1 MIFLYINVGEV
12 PLRGLFDLN
21 EHLLLSHPDFPAQHA
36 YLACQTLTQYA
47 QEIPNS
53 APVKAT
59 EMVIPVH
66 PGAQMVAEG
75 LPLPKPPAKVLDRE
89 HTH

>member
-12 PLRGLFDLN
+12 PLRGLFDLK
-21 EHLLLSHPDFPAQHA
+21 ELLLLSHPDFPAQHA

-59 EMVIPVH
+59 EMVIPVN

>member
-1 MIFLYINVGEV
+1 
-12 PLRGLFDLN
+12 
-21 EHLLLSHPDFPAQHA
+21 
-36 YLACQTLTQYA
+36 
-47 QEIPNS
+47 
-53 APVKAT
+53 
-59 EMVIPVH
+59 VH